1 MFVFKTI
8 LALIKFRFI
17 YILLIL
23 TSCTTQNTFLKKAKK
38 SNIST
43 EDFIAL
49 EAENTDSNKGKWQ
62 VVKESNPNYVKDA
75 SQKLYLE
82 FMGNKPITGKPN
94 SPLEYKFTAPKSGKF
109 KLMLMTSKRLEGVR
123 SDWCNDAFVKLN
135 GDFESAS
142 SLSTEDL
149 KKNIKFL
156 QDGND
161 EAPELKWHWA
171 STAEKER
178 HTYYQIVYNLK
189 EKEEYTLTISGR
201 SQRFSVDYI
210 VLFNVDKISEE
221 QAKTIFKL

>member
-1 MFVFKTI
+1 M
-8 LALIKFRFI
+8 IKFRFI
-17 YILLIL
+17 YILFIL
-23 TSCTTQNTFLKKAKK
+23 TSCSTQNTFLKKVKK
-38 SNIST
+38 SNISA
-43 EDFIAL
+43 EDFVVL
-49 EAENTDSNKGKWQ
+49 EAENTSSNNNKWE
-62 VVKESNPNYVKDA
+62 VIEESNPNYVKGA
-75 SQKLYLE
+75 SRKSYLE

-94 SPLEYKFTAPKSGKF
+94 SPLEYKFIAPKSGNF

-123 SDWCNDAFVKLN
+123 SDWCNDAFVKLK

-142 SLSTEDL
+142 NLSTEDL

-161 EAPELKWHWA
+161 EAPELEWHWA

-189 EKEEYTLTISGR
+189 EKQEYTLTISGR

-210 VLFNVDKISEE
+210 VLYNVDRISEE
-221 QAKTIFKL
+221 EAKTIFKL